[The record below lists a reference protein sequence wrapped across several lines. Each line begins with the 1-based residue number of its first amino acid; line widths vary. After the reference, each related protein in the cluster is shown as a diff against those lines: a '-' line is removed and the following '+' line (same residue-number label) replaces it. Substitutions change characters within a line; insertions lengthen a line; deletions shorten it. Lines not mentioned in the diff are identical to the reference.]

1 MSPVDRKLRSGGPRS
16 SPAQERLTRL
26 AAARRAPWL
35 LAWFGV
41 LVAAGLALHAFA
53 GAVRGL
59 DRRLVSD
66 AVAIRTDSLTTVA
79 HAASL
84 FGRSWLLIP
93 LGVLVGLA
101 LVRPLGI
108 RAWGPLLAVVGADGL
123 QNAIKAIVN
132 RPRPS
137 VTHLEHVTSSSFP
150 SGHAT
155 ESTAFLVALV
165 ALVYSARSGRARA
178 AATVAAAV
186 LVGAVGTS
194 RVYLGVHY
202 PTDVA
207 AGIILG
213 GAWAAGVIRW
223 STPGSSPTHRASSQ

>member
-1 MSPVDRKLRSGGPRS
+1 
-16 SPAQERLTRL
+16 L
-26 AAARRAPWL
+26 AVARRASGL
-35 LAWFGV
+35 LVWFGV
-41 LVAAGLALHAFA
+41 LVVAGLGLRALA
-53 GAVRGL
+53 GTAQAL
-59 DRRLVSD
+59 DRRLVGD
-66 AVAIRTDSLTTVA
+66 AVAIRTDPLTAAA
-79 HAASL
+79 HGASL
-84 FGRSWLLIP
+84 LGRSWLLIP
-93 LGVLVGLA
+93 LAALVGLA
-101 LVRPLGI
+101 LVRRLGI

-123 QNAIKAIVN
+123 QNVVKALVD

-155 ESTAFLVALV
+155 ESTAFLLALLALVWMARSGVGRAIAALV
-165 ALVYSARSGRARA
+165 A
-178 AATVAAAV
+178 VALICA
-186 LVGAVGTS
+186 VGAS

-223 STPGSSPTHRASSQ
+223 STSGSSPARGSSQ

>member
-1 MSPVDRKLRSGGPRS
+1 
-16 SPAQERLTRL
+16 LT
-26 AAARRAPWL
+26 AARRAFAL

-41 LVAAGLALHAFA
+41 LVAAGLGLHALA
-53 GAVRGL
+53 GLVQGL
-59 DRRLVSD
+59 DRRLVDD
-66 AVAIRTDSLTTVA
+66 AVAIRTGPLTSVA
-79 HAASL
+79 HGASL
-84 FGRSWLLIP
+84 FGRSWLLIA
-93 LGVLVGLA
+93 LAVLAGLA
-101 LVRPLGI
+101 LLRPLGI

-137 VTHLEHVTSSSFP
+137 VSHLEHVTSSSFP

-155 ESTAFLVALV
+155 QCTAFLVALIGL
-165 ALVYSARSGRARA
+165 AYSADSGRGRA
-178 AATVAAAV
+178 AATFCAV
-186 LVGAVGTS
+186 VVVCAVGAS

-202 PTDVA
+202 PTDVV

-223 STPGSSPTHRASSQ
+223 STPYSSHASQSLR

>member
-1 MSPVDRKLRSGGPRS
+1 
-16 SPAQERLTRL
+16 L

-41 LVAAGLALHAFA
+41 LVAAGLALHAVA

-59 DRRLVSD
+59 DHRLVGD
-66 AVAIRTDSLTTVA
+66 AVAIRTDALTPIA
-79 HAASL
+79 HGASL
-84 FGRSWLLIP
+84 LGRSWLLIP

-101 LVRPLGI
+101 LVRPWGI
-108 RAWGPLLAVVGADGL
+108 RAWSPLLAVVGADGL

-155 ESTAFLVALV
+155 ESTAFLVALL
-165 ALVYSARSGRARA
+165 ALVYAARPGRARA
-178 AATVAAAV
+178 AATLATAV
-186 LVGAVGTS
+186 LVCAVGTS

-223 STPGSSPTHRASSQ
+223 STPGSSPRSRADRVSPDLR

>member
-1 MSPVDRKLRSGGPRS
+1 
-16 SPAQERLTRL
+16 LT
-26 AAARRAPWL
+26 AARRAFAL

-41 LVAAGLALHAFA
+41 LVALGLGLHALA
-53 GAVRGL
+53 GPVQGL
-59 DRRLVSD
+59 DHRLVGD
-66 AVAIRTDSLTTVA
+66 AVTIRTGPLTTIA
-79 HAASL
+79 HGASL
-84 FGRSWLLIP
+84 FGRSWLLIA
-93 LGVLVGLA
+93 LGVIVGLA
-101 LVRPLGI
+101 FARPLGI
-108 RAWGPLLAVVGADGL
+108 RAWIPLLAVVGADGL

-155 ESTAFLVALV
+155 QCTAFLVALV
-165 ALVYSARSGRARA
+165 ALVYSAASDRGRMA
-178 AATVAAAV
+178 AALCAVV
-186 LVGAVGTS
+186 LVCAVGAS

-202 PTDVA
+202 PTDVV

-223 STPGSSPTHRASSQ
+223 STPGTAGSSGA